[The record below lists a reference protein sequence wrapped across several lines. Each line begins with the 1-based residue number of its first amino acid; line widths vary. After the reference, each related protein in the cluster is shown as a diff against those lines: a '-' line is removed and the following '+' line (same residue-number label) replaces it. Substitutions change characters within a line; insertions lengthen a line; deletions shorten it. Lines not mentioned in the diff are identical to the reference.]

1 MTNDELIDL
10 WREKHKIDRK
20 QAPTLLE
27 LMDLCESARI
37 AGLEAAIERT
47 EAYQSVWRMPKM
59 NGEDVYR
66 RDSAKEIK
74 AMINQMIPK
83 ESV

>member
-37 AGLEAAIERT
+37 AGLE
-47 EAYQSVWRMPKM
+47 
-59 NGEDVYR
+59 
-66 RDSAKEIK
+66 SAKQIALDAECLKWKTFHGGGKMVGFSPMDIATK
-74 AMINQMIPK
+74 IHQMIPK